1 MLFNRTVVI
10 VGYSPCVYVT
20 SLSPT
25 LFSLSNKCRHQ
36 FSLIFSFQ
44 FAKRLLQGVDLIGA
58 LIPGCEGATIA
69 AEMLDASES
78 LRELCAKCG
87 AKLTSVQCTLI
98 TCTGICLPR
107 RTFHS
112 KCVPETRHADPTFK
126 CLVCDPSKREDFC
139 FRCNT
144 GLTNDIVLCS
154 RNNNNGCTN
163 FVHRTCVARMR
174 NEFTCGLC

>member
-1 MLFNRTVVI
+1 M
-10 VGYSPCVYVT
+10 
-20 SLSPT
+20 
-25 LFSLSNKCRHQ
+25 
-36 FSLIFSFQ
+36 
-44 FAKRLLQGVDLIGA
+44 DLIGA

-87 AKLTSVQCTLI
+87 AKLTAVQGTLI

-107 RTFHS
+107 WTFHS

-139 FRCNT
+139 F
-144 GLTNDIVLCS
+144 
-154 RNNNNGCTN
+154 
-163 FVHRTCVARMR
+163 
-174 NEFTCGLC
+174 

>member
-1 MLFNRTVVI
+1 MLFNGTVII

-44 FAKRLLQGVDLIGA
+44 FAKRLLQGVDVIGA
-58 LIPGCEGATIA
+58 LIPSCEGATIA

-87 AKLTSVQCTLI
+87 AKMTAVQGTLI
-98 TCTGICLPR
+98 TGICLPR
-107 RTFHS
+107 WTFHS
-112 KCVPETRHADPTFK
+112 KCVPKTRHVDPTFK

-154 RNNNNGCTN
+154 QNNNNGCTN
-163 FVHRTCVARMR
+163 FVHHTCVAGMR
-174 NEFTCGLC
+174 IEFTCGLC